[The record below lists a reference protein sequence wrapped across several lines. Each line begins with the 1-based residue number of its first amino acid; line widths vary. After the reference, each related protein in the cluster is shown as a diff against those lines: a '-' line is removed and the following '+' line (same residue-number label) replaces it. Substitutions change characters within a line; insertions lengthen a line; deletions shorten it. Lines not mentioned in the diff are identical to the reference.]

1 MSDSNQKNNKG
12 IIIILALFF
21 IVIIALIAVIAYLLG
36 RGNGDGNGETSGS
49 ADAPRKVQE
58 QESVRLILDEES
70 AQDVI
75 DEMRKEVEDGM
86 FECEM
91 SMKWTFAD
99 GKSESKDSYV
109 ANSTNN
115 KYPFYFDV
123 TLRDTGELVYSSAV
137 LPVGA
142 QLTNIKLDKEL
153 PAGAYNAIAHYTLIR
168 DTETQ
173 EVISTAGFGITI
185 IVEN

>member
-12 IIIILALFF
+12 LIIILALFF
-21 IVIIALIAVIAYLLG
+21 IVIIALVAVIAYLLG
-36 RGNGDGNGETSGS
+36 RGNGDKDSGEV
-49 ADAPRKVQE
+49 PRSTDTPRQVQE
-58 QESVRLILDEES
+58 STRLIVSEEDAAS
-70 AQDVI
+70 VME
-75 DEMRKEVEDGM
+75 EMRKEVEEGM

-91 SMKWTFAD
+91 SMKWSFAD
-99 GKSESKDSYV
+99 GTSESKDAYV

-115 KYPFYFDV
+115 RFPFYFDV
-123 TLRDTGELVYSSAV
+123 RLKDTDELVYSSAV

-153 PAGAYNAIAHYTLIR
+153 PAGTYNAIVYYTLIR

-173 EVISTAGFGITI
+173 EVISTAGVGITMT
-185 IVEN
+185 VEN

>member
-1 MSDSNQKNNKG
+1 MSDSNQKNKKG
-12 IIIILALFF
+12 IIIILVLLF
-21 IVIIALIAVIAYLLG
+21 IIIIALVAVIAYLLG
-36 RGNGDGNGETSGS
+36 RGNGNDNGEVPRST
-49 ADAPRKVQE
+49 DAPRQVQE
-58 QESVRLILDEES
+58 STRLILDEES
-70 AQDVI
+70 ANDVME
-75 DEMRKEVEDGM
+75 EMRKEVEEGM

-91 SMKWTFAD
+91 SMKWTFAN
-99 GKSESKDSYV
+99 GKAEAKDSFV

-123 TLRDTGELVYSSAV
+123 VLRDTDENVYSSAV

-153 PAGAYNAIAHYTLIR
+153 PAGTYNAIVYYTLIR